1 MRHRLA
7 LLAAFVGGIVLV
19 GGAGAA
25 TGGQVTDGADADAVQ
40 VAPVTR
46 LPFPERGYVVAVR
59 KSRALHASSVVVREN
74 GIRATDVR
82 VDPLA
87 GSGLRYGV
95 VLALDASESMT
106 GGPAAAAL
114 AAGRAF
120 LAHRSDN
127 ELIGIVTFNGGIS
140 VLTDLTR
147 DGTALRRTLET
158 QPPLAYG
165 TRIHDAI
172 TRSLALLRDARLS
185 SGSIVLLSDG
195 ADIGSVSTLDQAVA
209 AAKEQQVRIF
219 TVGLR
224 SGAYDPA
231 PLQSIARRTGGSY
244 AEARSAAELAAIY
257 EELGTQ
263 LGSEYLVRYRS
274 AARPMSQVEVQIDVA
289 DAGQAVAAY
298 VAPTPS
304 LLAPYHRSPIAAFLL
319 SRGSPLVLALFFG
332 LLVCGLLLLLIRRPR
347 TTVVDRVE
355 SFASASRG
363 IQAEHAAPVSLRAPR
378 SRYATGWWS
387 ELERDLELARMTL
400 TARQVV
406 GMALLGTFA
415 IFVIALLLSAPLL
428 GLFGLTTPLI
438 ARSIIRRKVK
448 SIREEFADQF
458 PGSLQV
464 LASALRSGHS
474 FNGALGV
481 VVDHAREPAKAE
493 LARVL
498 QDDRLG
504 VLPEDAIRKLGRRME
519 NRDIEQVALLAELQR
534 TAGGNSAEIL
544 DTVVGT
550 IRERAEIRRLVRTLT
565 AQGRM
570 ARWIL
575 TAMPIFLAGFLWL
588 VHADAMANFFSSS
601 GGQIALVLA
610 AAMVTAG
617 SFVIQKIVDIDV

>member
-1 MRHRLA
+1 MRRQLA
-7 LLAAFVGGIVLV
+7 LLAAFVGGITLV
-19 GGAGAA
+19 GAAGAA
-25 TGGQVTDGADADAVQ
+25 TPAPATGSDGVL

-46 LPFPERGYVVAVR
+46 LPFPERGYVVSVPESGALD
-59 KSRALHASSVVVREN
+59 SRSVVVREN
-74 GIRATDVR
+74 GVRATGVR

-87 GSGLRYGV
+87 RSGLRYGV
-95 VLALDASESMT
+95 ILALDASESMT
-106 GGPAAAAL
+106 GRPAAAAL
-114 AAGRAF
+114 DAGRTF
-120 LAHRSDN
+120 LAHRSPT
-127 ELIGIVTFNGGIS
+127 EEIGIVAFNGEIS
-140 VLTDLTR
+140 VLSNLTK
-147 DGTALRRTLET
+147 DGSELRRTLGT

-165 TRIHDAI
+165 TRIHDTI
-172 TRSLALLRDARLS
+172 TRSLGLLRDAKLS

-195 ADIGSVSTLDQAVA
+195 ADIGSLRTLEQAVA
-209 AAKEQQVRIF
+209 AAKKQQVRVF

-224 SGAYDPA
+224 SGAFDAA
-231 PLQSIARRTGGSY
+231 PLRSLAERTGGSY

-263 LGSEYLVRYRS
+263 LAGEYLVRYRS
-274 AARPMSQVEVQIDVA
+274 AARPMSQVEVQIEVA
-289 DAGQAVAAY
+289 GAGEVATAY

-304 LLAPYHRSPIAAFLL
+304 LLAPYHRSPVSTFML
-319 SRGSPLVLALFFG
+319 SGGSPLALALFFG
-332 LLVCGLLLLLIRRPR
+332 LLVCGLLLLLTRRPK

-355 SFASASRG
+355 SFSSPSRG
-363 IQAEHAAPVSLRAPR
+363 VRAENAASVAVRAATR
-378 SRYATGWWS
+378 NRYATGWWA
-387 ELERDLELARMTL
+387 ELERDLELARMTV

-406 GMALLGTFA
+406 GMALAGTFA
-415 IFVIALLLSAPLL
+415 IFLIALLLSAPLL

-438 ARSIIRRKVK
+438 ARSVIRRKVAA
-448 SIREEFADQF
+448 IRDEFADQF

-504 VLPEDAIRKLGRRME
+504 VLPEDAIRKLGRRMA

-575 TAMPIFLAGFLWL
+575 TGMPIFLAGFLWL
-588 VHADAMANFFSSS
+588 VHADAMANFFSSR
-601 GGQIALVLA
+601 GGQVALVLA
-610 AAMVTAG
+610 AAMVAAG
-617 SFVIQKIVDIDV
+617 SVVIQKIVDIDV

>member
-7 LLAAFVGGIVLV
+7 VLAALVGGITLV
-19 GGAGAA
+19 GAAGAA
-25 TGGQVTDGADADAVQ
+25 TPAPTTGAGDVR

-46 LPFPERGYVVAVR
+46 LPFPERGYVVSVPE
-59 KSRALHASSVVVREN
+59 SRALDADSVVVREN
-74 GIRATDVR
+74 GIRVTSVR

-114 AAGRAF
+114 EAGRTF
-120 LAHRSDN
+120 LTHRSGN
-127 ELIGIVTFNGGIS
+127 EEIGIVAFNGEIS
-140 VLTDLTR
+140 VLSNLTK
-147 DGTALRRTLET
+147 DGSALQRTLAT

-172 TRSLALLRDARLS
+172 TRSLGLLRDAKLS

-195 ADIGSVSTLDQAVA
+195 ADIGSVRTLEQAVA

-231 PLQSIARRTGGSY
+231 PLQSIAERTGGSY

-257 EELGTQ
+257 EELGAQ
-263 LGSEYLVRYRS
+263 LAGEYLVRYRS
-274 AARPMSQVEVQIDVA
+274 TARPMSQVEVEIQVA
-289 DAGQAVAAY
+289 GAGKGATAY

-304 LLAPYHRSPIAAFLL
+304 LLAPYHRSPLSTFLL
-319 SRGSPLVLALFFG
+319 SGGSPLVLALFFG
-332 LLVCGLLLLLIRRPR
+332 LLVCALLLLVTRRPK
-347 TTVVDRVE
+347 TSVVNRVE

-363 IQAEHAAPVSLRAPR
+363 VQADNAASVALRAPTR
-378 SRYATGWWS
+378 NRYTTGWWA
-387 ELERDLELARMTL
+387 ELERDLELARMTV
-400 TARQVV
+400 TAPQVV
-406 GMALLGTFA
+406 GMALAGTFA
-415 IFVIALLLSAPLL
+415 FFVIAIALSAPLL

-438 ARSIIRRKVK
+438 ARSFVRRKVK
-448 SIREEFADQF
+448 AVRQEFAEQF

-481 VVDHAREPAKAE
+481 VVDHAHEPAKAE

-504 VLPEDAIRKLGRRME
+504 VLPEDAIRKLARRMA

-534 TAGGNSAEIL
+534 TSGGNSAEIL

-550 IRERAEIRRLVRTLT
+550 IRERAEIRRLVLTLT
-565 AQGRM
+565 AQGRI

-575 TAMPIFLAGFLWL
+575 TALPIVLTGFLWL
-588 VHADAMANFFSSS
+588 VHPEVMANFFRSSN
-601 GGQIALVLA
+601 GQIALLVA
-610 AAMVTAG
+610 ALMVAAG
-617 SFVIQKIVDIDV
+617 SFVIQRIVDIDV